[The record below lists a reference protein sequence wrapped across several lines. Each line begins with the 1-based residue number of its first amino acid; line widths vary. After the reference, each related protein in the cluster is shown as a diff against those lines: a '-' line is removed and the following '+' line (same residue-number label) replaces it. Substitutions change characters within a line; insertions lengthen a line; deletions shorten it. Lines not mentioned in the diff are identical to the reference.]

1 MKFENFQDFLQDF
14 CFPLKFFNIL
24 FKIHGNVINIH
35 FIHKNVIILLSTS
48 FQGND
53 AKITPLKAIIKKS
66 RSKILNHL
74 KLKTAIK
81 KITTKLDIQ
90 IK

>member
-1 MKFENFQDFLQDF
+1 MLS
-14 CFPLKFFNIL
+14 L
-24 FKIHGNVINIH
+24 
-35 FIHKNVIILLSTS
+35 LLSTS

-90 IK
+90 IKWNKMVRHEIKKKTIKRIRTEYG